1 MHKDAHSSSSGSSN
15 NTGAIAGGVIGG
27 LAAIGILAGAVLH
40 FKKKSAESSSLLKNA
55 SDHGFDD
62 DNI

>member
-1 MHKDAHSSSSGSSN
+1 
-15 NTGAIAGGVIGG
+15 VIGG
-27 LAAIGILAGAVLH
+27 LAAIGILVGAVMH
-40 FKKKSAESSSLLKNA
+40 FKKKSAESSSLLKNT